1 MNNDR
6 CVVKIWVR
14 ESEENEKGRELGG
27 QNRSNPPIQ
36 QHAGQQLFHNIDNDC
51 FIISTTIVPKLKVRS
66 EGPYG
71 VSELFGKANRGSR
84 RWVGVRA
91 GQHRVGVQLLRF
103 SALLTYLI
111 TDIVIFPRRWLSL
124 KTGQG
129 RENSIFDKSSSS
141 QKQSVILSG
150 VLYVLLECSQE
161 PLNTSQVPLR
171 EERPNS
177 RCKTQSY

>member
-1 MNNDR
+1 MSAAE
-6 CVVKIWVR
+6 R

-36 QHAGQQLFHNIDNDC
+36 QHVGQQLFHNIDNDC

-91 GQHRVGVQLLRF
+91 GQHRVGVQLLHKGQNQK
-103 SALLTYLI
+103 SAKKS
-111 TDIVIFPRRWLSL
+111 P
-124 KTGQG
+124 
-129 RENSIFDKSSSS
+129 IFDFRIFSLGLPGAP
-141 QKQSVILSG
+141 QGQILG
-150 VLYVLLECSQE
+150 ATCQAQGQE
-161 PLNTSQVPLR
+161 PLSCTDSDVSFSLWR
-171 EERPNS
+171 YLDFS
-177 RCKTQSY
+177 R